1 MIVSLT
7 YNYELQKKEKDE
19 WVNIAISDSKQ
30 LLETVKDKDMRIIE
44 TGKEYL

>member
-19 WVNIAISDSKQ
+19 WISIAISDSKQ

-44 TGKEYL
+44 TVKEYL